1 MKDWER
7 ISWLE
12 AEPCAAA
19 REREHMAEV
28 APGLSWQEGPGG
40 GWEGAAPVW
49 PFQRER
55 PAKLDE
61 FTEGR
66 ELQLKIEY
74 PQSYPMA
81 EPLFVPVKPAPPLV
95 LRSWSQWHVLPNGG
109 LCLLQ
114 EAVTWNGTYTAAD
127 LVPKASGWY
136 LEFLLVEKG
145 LIEGMTMN
153 GIASDD
159 HLDHF
164 FEEPQSWTY
173 DEL

>member
-81 EPLFVPVKPAPPLV
+81 EPLFVPVKPAPPLG
-95 LRSWSQWHVLPNGG
+95 LRSSPTAGFVSFRRRSLGTAPTQPRTSSQKH
-109 LCLLQ
+109 Q
-114 EAVTWNGTYTAAD
+114 AGT
-127 LVPKASGWY
+127 
-136 LEFLLVEKG
+136 
-145 LIEGMTMN
+145 
-153 GIASDD
+153 
-159 HLDHF
+159 
-164 FEEPQSWTY
+164 
-173 DEL
+173 